1 MESFSS
7 HDVDHPLGAE
17 VSLFMLETRV
27 PGLLQLIPVIDLG
40 MGIDRIELLAL
51 PLGSTCII
59 EAAVFGATIPA
70 NPETFFIAMIKSETR

>member
-1 MESFSS
+1 
-7 HDVDHPLGAE
+7 
-17 VSLFMLETRV
+17 MLETRV

-40 MGIDRIELLAL
+40 LGIDRIELLAL

-70 NPETFFIAMIKSETR
+70 NPETFFIATTKSEKRSCETGLVVEGLTSENRDTL